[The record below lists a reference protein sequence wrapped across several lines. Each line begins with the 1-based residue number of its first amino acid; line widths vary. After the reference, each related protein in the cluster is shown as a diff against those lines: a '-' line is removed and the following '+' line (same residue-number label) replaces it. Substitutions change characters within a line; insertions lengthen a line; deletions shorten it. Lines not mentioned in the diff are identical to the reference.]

1 MADRPLPIALAF
13 PGYAGHLNPALAIA
27 RALIAAGRSVEGN
40 GNRPARAKCQVRLQ
54 STIFDPDFAVA
65 TKTVSA
71 HRDGLNHRA
80 PTADPR
86 AIRVYARA
94 TV

>member
-1 MADRPLPIALAF
+1 MR
-13 PGYAGHLNPALAIA
+13 
-27 RALIAAGRSVEGN
+27 IAASRSVERN
-40 GNRPARAKCQVRLQ
+40 RYRPARAKGQVRLQ

-65 TKTVSA
+65 AKTVSA

-94 TV
+94 AV